1 MSAIITNVSS
11 VSSFVKDTV
20 SEYNQI
26 VSLANAALSRIND
39 MTVFVEGEKEKLEK
53 QMIQLSQ
60 MEEDLITRIRALKN
74 DIDNTSSAFDYY
86 SDQYYRADNSDDA
99 ASYRSRMEEA
109 RSLLNSFKESF
120 ETATQIQKEIEQRKQ
135 QFQQLFRAI
144 SAMIDALKNNTQ
156 EVKKYLSFLDDE
168 VTYNSQALSTTL
180 NALEN
185 YISSIPIVSLGI
197 GATSRSS
204 YAGTSAVSSSS
215 SSSSSN
221 ETKRKTEEYKAKK
234 YRIKS
239 GSFGFNSDGTRPLL
253 RVYHPYSA
261 PVKSM
266 LYEAMKCMH
275 NDFREAVMKHL
286 GGVIFLSA
294 KHGFNYTKDSRG
306 RMIRIIGIDASSPD
320 FSRLLLIHVGHH
332 LYSLDK
338 TKEKL
343 SLDRSLAK
351 ELARNINSSNKNI
364 QKLANSF
371 SSHAVGSEIRTHK
384 SIAPA
389 IKSPGSKF
397 FSQCFRAYVS
407 QDYEFL
413 SAVKSNFGESYRS
426 FEEIISRLPNK

>member
-86 SDQYYRADNSDDA
+86 SDQYYRADNIDDA
-99 ASYRSRMEEA
+99 ASYRNRMEET

-156 EVKKYLSFLDDE
+156 EVKKYLSFLGDE
-168 VTYNSQALSTTL
+168 VTYNSQSLSATL
-180 NALEN
+180 SSLEN
-185 YISSIPIVSLGI
+185 YISSIPIFSLGATVSQSSYI
-197 GATSRSS
+197 GASASFSASS
-204 YAGTSAVSSSS
+204 G
-215 SSSSSN
+215 SSSN
-221 ETKRKTEEYKAKK
+221 NETTLKTEEYKAKK

-239 GSFGFNSDGTRPLL
+239 GSFGFNTDGTRPLY
-253 RVYHPYSA
+253 RVYHAYSA

-266 LYEAMKCMH
+266 LYDAMKCMH
-275 NDFREAVMKHL
+275 NDFREAIMKQL
-286 GGVIFLSA
+286 GGVVFLSA